1 MEKKEFYRKKITE
14 KKCCVIIPTYNNCK
28 TLDTVISGVLAY
40 TQQIIVVN
48 DGSTDDTENILKK
61 HKNIDII
68 SYSENKGKGYALRK
82 GFDFARKK
90 GYNYAITIDS
100 DGQHFV
106 DDIPV
111 FLDKLQKE
119 PDAIIVG
126 ARNMIQE
133 SVPRKSSFGN
143 KLSNFWFKFE
153 TGINLPDTQSGFRL
167 YPLKPIENI
176 KFFTKKFEFE
186 IEVMVRAAWKGIK
199 LISVPVRVYYA
210 PKQKRISH
218 FRPINDFLR
227 VSLLNICL
235 VFIAVIYIKPF
246 QFLKILNRKNIKD
259 FIDKHTLLSNESNI
273 KITLA
278 VMLGLFMGVAPIWG
292 FQLITAVALAFI
304 FKLNK
309 LIVFVVANIS
319 VPPIIPVIIYFSYK
333 IGGIILGN
341 NAGVLE
347 YSSAIDIEF
356 IKNNILQYIAGSLCL
371 GIILSSCLGLITYLS
386 LMIFRKKKL

>member
-1 MEKKEFYRKKITE
+1 M
-14 KKCCVIIPTYNNCK
+14 
-28 TLDTVISGVLAY
+28 L
-40 TQQIIVVN
+40 
-48 DGSTDDTENILKK
+48 
-61 HKNIDII
+61 
-68 SYSENKGKGYALRK
+68 
-82 GFDFARKK
+82 
-90 GYNYAITIDS
+90 
-100 DGQHFV
+100 
-106 DDIPV
+106 
-111 FLDKLQKE
+111 
-119 PDAIIVG
+119 
-126 ARNMIQE
+126 QE

-153 TGINLPDTQSGFRL
+153 TGIKLPDTQSGFRL
-167 YPLKPIENI
+167 YPLKLIENI

-218 FRPINDFLR
+218 FRPINDFIR
-227 VSLLNICL
+227 ISLLNTCL
-235 VFIAVIYIKPF
+235 VFIAVLYIKPF
-246 QFLKILNRKNIKD
+246 QFLKILNRKNIKN
-259 FIDKHTLLSNESNI
+259 FIAQHILLSNESNI

-319 VPPIIPVIIYFSYK
+319 VPPVIPVIIYFSYK
-333 IGGIILGN
+333 IGGIVLGN

-371 GIILSSCLGLITYLS
+371 GIILSSCLGLITYIS
-386 LMIFRKKKL
+386 LMIFRKKHIGV